1 MASTDQGPQIKAP
14 ESFDQ
19 PTHIPFAQT
28 TRIIWGDETSGK
40 APTVAKGL
48 GEGK

>member
-1 MASTDQGPQIKAP
+1 MASANQGPQIRAP

-28 TRIIWGDETSGK
+28 TRII
-40 APTVAKGL
+40 L
-48 GEGK
+48 GRRDLIQIAYDN